1 MQGLERVGRHSSAS
15 CVRWARITSSP
26 SAVMTNSPGDGEESQ
41 PAAGSCT
48 LWIVLRPTAPLPD
61 SEEGP
66 ACTGFQSSMVRSLDR
81 VTRTS
86 SLCRPLTSRIVS
98 PAAISSHI
106 GSSAGSVPDTM
117 RRPASITHASA
128 EGGVLGAAVD
138 SVRGVSCS
146 CSALAKETHGQMV
159 SSIARCWT
167 SRAACVLGPSNLQ
180 HATHLGWAE
189 STNMAWLGSAVLQ
202 RIGAWLVSPR
212 ARLGYNP
219 DGLHSGVYLLSVTL

>member
-1 MQGLERVGRHSSAS
+1 
-15 CVRWARITSSP
+15 
-26 SAVMTNSPGDGEESQ
+26 
-41 PAAGSCT
+41 
-48 LWIVLRPTAPLPD
+48 
-61 SEEGP
+61 
-66 ACTGFQSSMVRSLDR
+66 
-81 VTRTS
+81 
-86 SLCRPLTSRIVS
+86 
-98 PAAISSHI
+98 
-106 GSSAGSVPDTM
+106 M

-189 STNMAWLGSAVLQ
+189 STNIWLGSAVLQ
-202 RIGAWLVSPR
+202 RMAGFADRLPRGSHSTASVSEEETVER
-212 ARLGYNP
+212 ENT
-219 DGLHSGVYLLSVTL
+219 DSVHLEYTPT